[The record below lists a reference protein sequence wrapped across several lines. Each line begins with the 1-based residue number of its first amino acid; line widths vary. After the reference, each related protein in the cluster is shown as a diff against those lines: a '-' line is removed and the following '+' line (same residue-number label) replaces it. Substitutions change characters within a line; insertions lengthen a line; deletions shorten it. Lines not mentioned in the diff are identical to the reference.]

1 MMEEKANDY
10 CLIGSCTDVG
20 RVRKA
25 NEDSMDWFDCATG
38 RVVVVCDGMGGH
50 VGGKVASQTAIKAIR
65 DFLTVNTF
73 DSPDE
78 AITNAIIT
86 ANQAILQEA
95 RKRPELAG
103 MGSTCVMLVIKDGVV
118 YYGHV
123 GDSRIYFVANH
134 RIVQL
139 TKDQSYVQTLVDAGV
154 ISQSDAEHH
163 PRKNEITNAL
173 GLTGMTPP
181 IVCDTPILPEAGNC
195 FVLCSD
201 GLSGMISDN
210 QIEHIVSRHD
220 VDIAKRAADLVAK
233 ANEAG
238 GKDNITVQLVEFTVT
253 VEDHVKP
260 SVTGSGKL
268 HNSGPDKRR
277 LLLIGGVAL
286 VVIIALIAALSKGS
300 GNDDSA
306 TGSDS
311 IKNDTVKSIL
321 GNVVSQ
327 LGDNVND
334 SAIDT
339 LANTSVIEGDRVAW
353 SKSTDKRLEV
363 NFSSIVGPEYKNS
376 DKFVVA
382 SDYGAKVK
390 FSGISAD
397 NKYIVFFEVSDD
409 KELSN
414 FIVNLTTSS
423 HYYTFDIV
431 IPERVK
437 PKAGGGVPNG
447 DAIVPEPKPAPQPEI
462 TVPDSPKD
470 TPRMDNDKPKEEV
483 QQPEGKQPKD
493 GQPSEDENPKDK
505 DADPGNDSD
514 SPDTHFA

>member
-1 MMEEKANDY
+1 MEENANDY
-10 CLIGSCTDVG
+10 CLVGSCTDVG

-50 VGGKVASQTAIKAIR
+50 VGGQVASQTAIKAIR

-95 RKRPELAG
+95 QKRPELAG
-103 MGSTCVMLVIKDGVV
+103 MGSTCVMLVIKNGVV

-154 ISQSDAEHH
+154 ISQSEAEHH

-173 GLTGMTPP
+173 GLKGMTPP
-181 IVCDTPILPEAGNC
+181 IVCETPVLPEAGNC

-201 GLSGMISDN
+201 GLSGMISDS

-220 VDIAKRAADLVAK
+220 VDIAKRAADLVSK

-253 VEDHVKP
+253 VEDSAHPAASGDVKP
-260 SVTGSGKL
+260 NPK
-268 HNSGPDKRR
+268 PDKKR
-277 LLLIGGVAL
+277 LLLIGFAAL
-286 VVIIALIAALSKGS
+286 VVIIAVIMSLSKGGGS
-300 GNDDSA
+300 DASE

-311 IKNDTVKSIL
+311 IKNDTVKNIIS
-321 GNVVSQ
+321 NVVASIDRNTEA
-327 LGDNVND
+327 G
-334 SAIDT
+334 AGIDT
-339 LANTSVIEGDRVAW
+339 LNATIIEGDRVEW
-353 SKSTDKRLEV
+353 SKSANNRLEV
-363 NFSSIVGPEYKNS
+363 NLASVVGLEYKAT
-376 DKFVVA
+376 DKFVVD
-382 SDYGAKVK
+382 SKSAKGVK

-397 NKYIVFFEVSDD
+397 NKYVVFFDVSDKKLD
-409 KELSN
+409 H
-414 FIVNLTTSS
+414 FIVNLTTSG
-423 HYYTFDIV
+423 HYYTFDIT
-431 IPERVK
+431 IPERTK
-437 PKAGGGVPNG
+437 PKSSVEVPNG
-447 DAIVPEPKPAPQPEI
+447 NAITPTPKPAQQPEI
-462 TVPDSPKD
+462 TVPETPKPD
-470 TPRMDNDKPKEEV
+470 TPLVENDKPGIR
-483 QQPEGKQPKD
+483 QSEG
-493 GQPSEDENPKDK
+493 ENPDGVEPKGQEEN
-505 DADPGNDSD
+505 PGGEDSD
-514 SPDTHFA
+514 TQDIHTA

>member
-1 MMEEKANDY
+1 MEENANDY
-10 CLIGSCTDVG
+10 CLVGSCTDVG

-50 VGGKVASQTAIKAIR
+50 VGGQVASQTAIKAIR

-95 RKRPELAG
+95 QKRPELAG
-103 MGSTCVMLVIKDGVV
+103 MGSTCVMLVIKNGVV

-154 ISQSDAEHH
+154 ISQSEAEHH

-173 GLTGMTPP
+173 GLKGMTPP
-181 IVCDTPILPEAGNC
+181 IVCETPVLPEAGNC

-201 GLSGMISDN
+201 GLSGMISDS

-220 VDIAKRAADLVAK
+220 VDIAKRAADLVSK

-253 VEDHVKP
+253 VEDSAHPAASGDVKP
-260 SVTGSGKL
+260 NPK
-268 HNSGPDKRR
+268 PDKKR
-277 LLLIGGVAL
+277 LLLIGVAAL
-286 VVIIALIAALSKGS
+286 VVIIVAIVAFSKG
-300 GNDDSA
+300 GGGEDSA
-306 TGSDS
+306 AGSDS
-311 IKNDTVKSIL
+311 IKNDTVKNIIS
-321 GNVVSQ
+321 NVVASIDRNTEA
-327 LGDNVND
+327 G
-334 SAIDT
+334 AGIDT
-339 LANTSVIEGDRVAW
+339 LNATIIEGDRVEW
-353 SKSTDKRLEV
+353 SKSANNRLEV
-363 NFSSIVGPEYKNS
+363 NLASVVGLEYKAT
-376 DKFVVA
+376 DKFVVD
-382 SDYGAKVK
+382 SKSAKGVK

-397 NKYIVFFEVSDD
+397 NKYIVFFDVSDKKLD
-409 KELSN
+409 H
-414 FIVNLTTSS
+414 FIVNLTTSG
-423 HYYTFDIV
+423 HYYTFDIT
-431 IPERVK
+431 IPERTK
-437 PKAGGGVPNG
+437 PKSSVEVPNG
-447 DAIVPEPKPAPQPEI
+447 NAITPTPKPDQQPEI
-462 TVPDSPKD
+462 TVPETPKPD
-470 TPRMDNDKPKEEV
+470 TPLVENDKPGV
-483 QQPEGKQPKD
+483 DTQQPE
-493 GQPSEDENPKDK
+493 DK
-505 DADPGNDSD
+505 TPEGGEGGEAGNDTEID
-514 SPDTHFA
+514 GFA

>member
-1 MMEEKANDY
+1 MEENANDY
-10 CLIGSCTDVG
+10 CLVGSCTDVG

-50 VGGKVASQTAIKAIR
+50 VGGQVASQTAIKAIR

-95 RKRPELAG
+95 QKRPELAG
-103 MGSTCVMLVIKDGVV
+103 MGSTCVMLVIKNGVV

-154 ISQSDAEHH
+154 ISQSEAEHH

-173 GLTGMTPP
+173 GLKGMTPP
-181 IVCDTPILPEAGNC
+181 IVCETPVLPEAGNC

-201 GLSGMISDN
+201 GLSGMISDS

-220 VDIAKRAADLVAK
+220 VDIAKRAADLVSK

-253 VEDHVKP
+253 VEDSAHPAAPGDVKP
-260 SVTGSGKL
+260 NPK
-268 HNSGPDKRR
+268 PDKKR
-277 LLLIGGVAL
+277 LLLIGVAAL
-286 VVIIALIAALSKGS
+286 VVIIAVIMALSKGGGS
-300 GNDDSA
+300 DASE

-311 IKNDTVKSIL
+311 IKNDTVKNIIS
-321 GNVVSQ
+321 NVVASIDRNAEA
-327 LGDNVND
+327 G
-334 SAIDT
+334 AGIDT
-339 LANTSVIEGDRVAW
+339 LNATIIEGDRVEW
-353 SKSTDKRLEV
+353 SKSANNRLEV
-363 NFSSIVGPEYKNS
+363 NLASVVGLEYKAT
-376 DKFVVA
+376 DKFVVD
-382 SDYGAKVK
+382 SKSAKGVK

-397 NKYIVFFEVSDD
+397 NKYIVFFDVSDKKLD
-409 KELSN
+409 H
-414 FIVNLTTSS
+414 FIVNLTTSG
-423 HYYTFDIV
+423 HYYTFDIA

-437 PKAGGGVPNG
+437 QKSSVEVPNG
-447 DAIVPEPKPAPQPEI
+447 NAITPTPKPDQQPEI
-462 TVPDSPKD
+462 TVPETPKPD
-470 TPRMDNDKPKEEV
+470 TPLVENDKPGV
-483 QQPEGKQPKD
+483 DTQQPE
-493 GQPSEDENPKDK
+493 DK
-505 DADPGNDSD
+505 TPEGGEGGEAGNDTEID
-514 SPDTHFA
+514 GFA

>member
-10 CLIGSCTDVG
+10 CLVGSCTDVG

-25 NEDSMDWFDCATG
+25 NEDSMDWFDCDTG

-50 VGGKVASQTAIKAIR
+50 VGGQVASQTAIKAIR

-95 RKRPELAG
+95 QKRPELTG
-103 MGSTCVMLVIKDGVV
+103 MGSTCVMLIIKDGVV

-154 ISQSDAEHH
+154 ISQSDAERH

-173 GLTGMTPP
+173 GLAGMTPP

-253 VEDHVKP
+253 VEDSAEP
-260 SVTGSGKL
+260 AVTGGGKSP
-268 HNSGPDKRR
+268 NPTPDKKK
-277 LLLIGGVAL
+277 LLLIGGIAL
-286 VVIIALIAALSKGS
+286 VLIIAVIVALSKGS
-300 GNDDSA
+300 GNDDSKD
-306 TGSDS
+306 GKDS
-311 IKNDTVKSIL
+311 INSDTVRSVI
-321 GNVVSQ
+321 GSVVSQ
-327 LGDNVND
+327 IKFDMANGGGF
-334 SAIDT
+334 DT
-339 LANTSVIEGDRVAW
+339 LNTAIIEGDRVEW
-353 SKSTDKRLEV
+353 SKSANNRLEV
-363 NFSSIVGPEYKNS
+363 NLASVVGPEYKAT
-376 DKFVVA
+376 DKFVIDSKYA
-382 SDYGAKVK
+382 KKVK
-390 FSGISAD
+390 FSGMSAD
-397 NKYIVFFEVSDD
+397 NKFVVYFEVSD
-409 KELSN
+409 KKLNN
-414 FIVNLTTSS
+414 FVVHLTTSG
-423 HYYTFDIV
+423 HYYTFDIT
-431 IPERVK
+431 IPERA
-437 PKAGGGVPNG
+437 KARNSDGGVPNG
-447 DAIVPEPKPAPQPEI
+447 DAIVPKQAPAPAPEI
-462 TVPDSPKD
+462 TVPETPKD
-470 TPRMDNDKPKEEV
+470 TPKVDNDKQKVEV
-483 QQPEGKQPKD
+483 QPEGE
-493 GQPSEDENPKDK
+493 QPSEGEDPKAK
-505 DADPGNDSD
+505 DVDPGNGSD
-514 SPDTHFA
+514 APDTHFA

>member
-1 MMEEKANDY
+1 MEENANDY
-10 CLIGSCTDVG
+10 CLVGSCTDVG

-25 NEDSMDWFDCATG
+25 NEDCMDWFDCATG

-50 VGGKVASQTAIKAIR
+50 VGGQVASQTAIKAIR

-95 RKRPELAG
+95 QKRPELAG
-103 MGSTCVMLVIKDGVV
+103 MGSTCVMLVIKNGVV

-154 ISQSDAEHH
+154 ISQSEAEHH

-173 GLTGMTPP
+173 GLKGMTPP
-181 IVCDTPILPEAGNC
+181 IVCETPVLPEAGNC

-201 GLSGMISDN
+201 GLSGMISDS

-220 VDIAKRAADLVAK
+220 VDIAKRAADLVSK

-253 VEDHVKP
+253 VEDSAHPAASGDVKP
-260 SVTGSGKL
+260 NPK
-268 HNSGPDKRR
+268 PDKKR
-277 LLLIGGVAL
+277 LLLIGVAVL
-286 VVIIALIAALSKGS
+286 VVIIAVIMALSKGGGS
-300 GNDDSA
+300 DASE

-311 IKNDTVKSIL
+311 IKNDTVKNIIS
-321 GNVVSQ
+321 NVVASIDRNAEA
-327 LGDNVND
+327 GIG
-334 SAIDT
+334 IDT
-339 LANTSVIEGDRVAW
+339 LNATIIEGDRVEW
-353 SKSTDKRLEV
+353 SKSANNRLEV
-363 NFSSIVGPEYKNS
+363 NLASVVGLEYKAT
-376 DKFVVA
+376 DKFVVD
-382 SDYGAKVK
+382 SKSAKGVK

-397 NKYIVFFEVSDD
+397 NKYIVFFDVSDKKLD
-409 KELSN
+409 H
-414 FIVNLTTSS
+414 FIVNLTTSG
-423 HYYTFDIV
+423 HYYTFDIT
-431 IPERVK
+431 IPERTK
-437 PKAGGGVPNG
+437 PKSSVEVPNG
-447 DAIVPEPKPAPQPEI
+447 NAITPTPKPAQQPEI
-462 TVPDSPKD
+462 TVPETPKPD
-470 TPRMDNDKPKEEV
+470 TPLVENDKPGIR
-483 QQPEGKQPKD
+483 QSEG
-493 GQPSEDENPKDK
+493 ENPDGVEPKGQEGNPGGE
-505 DADPGNDSD
+505 AGNDTEID
-514 SPDTHFA
+514 GFA

>member
-1 MMEEKANDY
+1 MEENANDY
-10 CLIGSCTDVG
+10 CLVGSCTDVG

-50 VGGKVASQTAIKAIR
+50 VGGQVASQTAIKAIR

-95 RKRPELAG
+95 QKRPELAG
-103 MGSTCVMLVIKDGVV
+103 MGSTCVMLVIKNGVV

-154 ISQSDAEHH
+154 ISQSEAEHH

-173 GLTGMTPP
+173 GLKGMTPP
-181 IVCDTPILPEAGNC
+181 IVCETPVLPEAGNC

-201 GLSGMISDN
+201 GLSGMISDS

-220 VDIAKRAADLVAK
+220 VDIAKRAADLVSK

-253 VEDHVKP
+253 VEDSAHPAASGDVKP
-260 SVTGSGKL
+260 NPK
-268 HNSGPDKRR
+268 PDKKR
-277 LLLIGGVAL
+277 LLLIGVAAL
-286 VVIIALIAALSKGS
+286 VVIIVAIVAFSKG
-300 GNDDSA
+300 GGGEDSA
-306 TGSDS
+306 AGSDS
-311 IKNDTVKSIL
+311 IKNDTVKNIIS
-321 GNVVSQ
+321 NVVASIDRNAEA
-327 LGDNVND
+327 GTG
-334 SAIDT
+334 IDT
-339 LANTSVIEGDRVAW
+339 LNATIIEGDRVEW
-353 SKSTDKRLEV
+353 SKSANNRLEV
-363 NFSSIVGPEYKNS
+363 NLASVVGLEYKET
-376 DKFVVA
+376 DKFVVD
-382 SDYGAKVK
+382 SKSAKGVK

-397 NKYIVFFEVSDD
+397 NKYIVFFDVSDNKLD
-409 KELSN
+409 H
-414 FIVNLTTSS
+414 FIVNLTTSG
-423 HYYTFDIV
+423 HYYTFDIT
-431 IPERVK
+431 IPERTK
-437 PKAGGGVPNG
+437 PKSSVEVPNG
-447 DAIVPEPKPAPQPEI
+447 NAITPTPKPAQQPEI
-462 TVPDSPKD
+462 TVPETPKPD
-470 TPRMDNDKPKEEV
+470 TPLVENDKPGIR
-483 QQPEGKQPKD
+483 QSEG
-493 GQPSEDENPKDK
+493 ENPDGIEPKGQEGNPGGE
-505 DADPGNDSD
+505 AGNDTEID
-514 SPDTHFA
+514 GFA